1 MPDITDRSQ
10 STSADPDGSSATVV
24 AAGVANPQ
32 VVVAPVADPA
42 ILDQGRVFSEAIRQT
57 LPVAPPGTEIAA
69 RIAEIV
75 RDGTARPTGI
85 TVDTAH
91 KYVTSTKSLDSLMS
105 GAYPAGKA
113 AEIVTA
119 LDCRPLLSQ
128 DYNAFNL
135 IDVRISPDP
144 TSQKD
149 LLVAFQTGEGC
160 TGWDHHGQVKTG
172 SKAYVTGSLIRM
184 AQTPGYG
191 KIAYVD
197 SRYVNP
203 DSTPRV
209 APDAFTEGQARRLK
223 AAGVRLCEIADL
235 EKRAQ
240 LLCNNVKAAGADGLD
255 PVAREQLRQLR
266 DDIARAYRPSAVA
279 TRIMGGTAI
288 AAATAAVLSL
298 IVQLA
303 TDGKVDA
310 STVHRAAGTGAVFG
324 LAGVVADAG
333 VYQIAITALGM
344 TPETAQAFA
353 QRSVGIG
360 FCLVAVVTDLVAEAR
375 SVQRGESTVADAIG
389 GTAAKTALDLLPLVM
404 SPLGLAGLPI
414 LVGAQVGGRWLLA
427 RARAADRLLER
438 AIAQDMALAEDMG
451 NRLGLFSEGVRQAV
465 EDCDET
471 DARFHRVLAS
481 KPRPRPNLQLVEE

>member
-1 MPDITDRSQ
+1 MPDITNRSR

-32 VVVAPVADPA
+32 VTVAPVADPA

-57 LPVAPPGTEIAA
+57 QPIAHPGTEIAA

-75 RDGTARPTGI
+75 RDGSARPTGI
-85 TVDTAH
+85 TADTAQR
-91 KYVTSTKSLDSLMS
+91 YVTSTKSLDSLMS

-128 DYNAFNL
+128 KYNA

-149 LLVAFQTGEGC
+149 LLVAFQTSEHC
-160 TGWDHHGQVKTG
+160 TGWAHHGQVKTG
-172 SKAYVTGSLIRM
+172 SKDYVTDSLIRM

-191 KIAYVD
+191 RIAYID

-203 DSTPRV
+203 DGTPRV

-223 AAGVRLCEIADL
+223 VAGVQLCEIADL

-240 LLCNNVKAAGADGLD
+240 LLCKNVKAAGADGLD
-255 PVAREQLRQLR
+255 PVAREQLLHLR

-279 TRIMGGTAI
+279 TRIVGGTAI
-288 AAATAAVLSL
+288 AAASAAVLSL

-303 TDGKVDA
+303 TEGKVDA
-310 STVHRAAGTGAVFG
+310 STVHRAASTGAVFG
-324 LAGVVADAG
+324 AAGVVADAG
-333 VYQIAITALGM
+333 FYKIAITAMGM
-344 TPETAQAFA
+344 TPETAQALA
-353 QRSVGIG
+353 QRSVGTG
-360 FCLVAVVTDLVAEAR
+360 FCVVAMVTDLIAEAR
-375 SVQRGESTVADAIG
+375 SVRRGESAMADAVG

-404 SPLGLAGLPI
+404 SPLGLVGLPI

-427 RARAADRLLER
+427 KARAADRLLER
-438 AIAQDMALAEDMG
+438 AIAQDMALAEDME
-451 NRLGLFSEGVRQAV
+451 NRLGLFSESVRQAL

-471 DARFHRVLAS
+471 DARFHQVLAS
-481 KPRPRPNLQLVEE
+481 RPRPRLNLQLVEE